1 MQVAAT
7 ARDIA
12 IIILAVESIVIGGL
26 LIFLILQVRSLIR
39 LLQEEVRP
47 ILDSTRETVGTVRGT
62 TTLLSETLVNPVVD
76 VVGYLAGVRQ
86 VLRTLSGRQ
95 GDGRRR
101 GKEASESP
109 TPDEYTRD

>member
-12 IIILAVESIVIGGL
+12 IIVLAVESIIIGGL

-39 LLQEEVRP
+39 LLQEEVKP

-62 TTLLSETLVNPVVD
+62 TTLLSETLVNPVVE
-76 VVGYLAGVRQ
+76 VAGYLAGVRQ
-86 VLRTLSGRQ
+86 VLRTLAGRQ
-95 GDGRRR
+95 GDGRPRR
-101 GKEASESP
+101 GGAQPSP
-109 TPDEYTRD
+109 APDEHAPR